1 MLCSVC
7 ITLYLSFMRTAPR
20 YALILILSGM
30 VFALVTLSPSCEPI
44 APERPTPGSHGFRL
58 WSGATLVSFE
68 HTGGR
73 TCTPAGWQPI
83 GAESVGSDWAVFRD
97 GSTGVFIQRDAFAST
112 TLAFEHSS
120 YEVSLTYPIETPPE
134 LLSTYTAMVRN
145 AFEGI
150 GPVFGDDSR
159 YPTRAHTVLITAG
172 IPFSEEESA
181 SIYPDPGPEVSYLI
195 LKPSQRRSEELFLHA
210 IAHLYNRFQPN
221 YVLEY
226 QAHQSPATS
235 EEWQEFEATWAE
247 TAFRTSEEGRVAR
260 LTHLLERQS
269 SAEKDDA
276 YLHYV
281 LSPLVMAGIEGMLK
295 KHETGTDVATL
306 LRAVHADNRNFFDSL
321 PLPLPE
327 KALIQSWLTLGEP
340 VDRNLVLFALE
351 D

>member
-1 MLCSVC
+1 MTDTS
-7 ITLYLSFMRTAPR
+7 R
-20 YALILILSGM
+20 YALILILSGV

-44 APERPTPGSHGFRL
+44 ATNAPTPGSHGFRL
-58 WSGATLVSFE
+58 WSGATVVSFE

-73 TCTPAGWQPI
+73 TCSREGWQPI
-83 GAESVGSDWAVFRD
+83 GAQSLGRDWAVFRD
-97 GSTGVFIQRDAFAST
+97 GATGVFIRNDAFAST
-112 TLAFEHSS
+112 TLTFAHSS
-120 YEVSLTYPIETPPE
+120 YVVSLTYPVDTPPE
-134 LLSTYTAMVRN
+134 LLTTYTSMVRN
-145 AFEGI
+145 AFERI
-150 GPVFGDDSR
+150 GPVFGDDATHPPR
-159 YPTRAHTVLITAG
+159 THTVLITAG

-210 IAHLYNRFQPN
+210 IFHLYNRFQPA

-226 QAHQSPATS
+226 QTHQSPATS

-247 TAFRTSEEGRVAR
+247 TALRTSEEGRVER

-269 SAEKDDA
+269 PAEQDDA

-281 LSPLVMAGIEGMLK
+281 LSPLVMAGIEGLLK

-306 LRAVHADNRNFFDSL
+306 LAAVHTDNRNFFDSL
-321 PLPLPE
+321 PLPPTE
-327 KALIQSWLTLGEP
+327 KELIQRWLTLGEP
-340 VDRNLVLFALE
+340 VDSDLVLFGMG